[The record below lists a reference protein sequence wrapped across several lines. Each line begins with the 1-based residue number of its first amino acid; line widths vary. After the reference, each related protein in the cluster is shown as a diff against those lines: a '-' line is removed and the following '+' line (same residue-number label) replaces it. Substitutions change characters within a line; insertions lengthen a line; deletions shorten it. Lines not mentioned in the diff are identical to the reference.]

1 MAGAYEQ
8 SPCLFA
14 LHATAKLGAAVA
26 AALDRPLAAHEEREF
41 EDGEHKIRPLET
53 VRGADVFVLQSL
65 HGEAEQ
71 SATTSCASCCFSSPR
86 SRTVAPRASPYS
98 RPICAMRAKIGAPSP
113 AIR

>member
-71 SATTSCASCCFSSPR
+71 SVNDKLCKLLFFIAALKDG
-86 SRTVAPRASPYS
+86 APRASPYS
-98 RPICAMRAKIGAPSP
+98 RPICAMRAKIDAPSP